1 MIVLI
6 LLLFSANGEFGA
18 RYWYF
23 DSATECQARVDGF
36 TVSPPY
42 GFTDGAAP
50 VAFVATC
57 QPLTGIAK

>member
-42 GFTDGAAP
+42 GFTDGA
-50 VAFVATC
+50 
-57 QPLTGIAK
+57 